1 MEKIYEEMMET
12 IRCFNKKYRIN
23 KACQCLYETGLVTI
37 KRSDFG
43 AFAVEATRQRMY
55 INVSAMDVDTITV
68 VI

>member
-1 MEKIYEEMMET
+1 MEKYFENVMET

-23 KACQCLYETGLVTI
+23 KACQSLYESGMVII

-68 VI
+68 II